1 MSKRLDSV
9 DKLFTHKT
17 FSLTSFLNIFKHFEV
32 SVCPVICYYI
42 SFYTFM
48 FYVWMLY
55 YLMHVAK
62 GLIPCFAGF
71 MILIYAAPSML
82 TVFGAANLP
91 LVH

>member
-1 MSKRLDSV
+1 MS
-9 DKLFTHKT
+9 
-17 FSLTSFLNIFKHFEV
+17 FEV

-42 SFYTFM
+42 FFLYIYVIFD
-48 FYVWMLY
+48 VWMLY
-55 YLMHVAK
+55 SLMHVAK